1 MTYKSVTTAMHY
13 KTLGPDYFVLPILHM
28 EMGLV
33 NHVWEEF
40 ETWVDGNIKMI
51 PIDEKLPD

>member
-1 MTYKSVTTAMHY
+1 MHY